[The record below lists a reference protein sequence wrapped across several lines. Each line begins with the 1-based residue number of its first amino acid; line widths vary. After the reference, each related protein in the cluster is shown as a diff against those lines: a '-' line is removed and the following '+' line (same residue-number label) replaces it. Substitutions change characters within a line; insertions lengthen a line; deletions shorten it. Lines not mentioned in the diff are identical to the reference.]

1 MSLELPFGVK
11 ILNPH
16 ASVNDWYGPHADL
29 ATAKS
34 TVPSSVRAQ
43 GLTVGVIEAT
53 GVVEYWWKDGVT
65 DVDLVEKTSGGGGG
79 SALTITDGATSED
92 EVSQITFTGAIVSGD
107 GAGLATVSGLVPYTG
122 ATQNVDLGDHQ
133 LSTDQVTFDQT
144 PTQTAGV
151 GVLRWNDTDGTLDL
165 GLKGG
170 NATLQVG
177 QEQFIRVR
185 ADEDITN
192 GDAVYAT
199 GAVGATGRITVRKF
213 IADNTIDELYF
224 IGIATEDIA
233 ANEEGFITTF
243 GTVRGLN
250 LTNGGNIYGE
260 TGYTDGTILYASP
273 TTYGY
278 LTKTA
283 PEAPN
288 LSIPVAI
295 VLHANANGQV
305 QVRPTTGFHINE
317 LHDVLITNV
326 EDKELL
332 QWNNAGYWENRTLS
346 EAGIQPTGNYILS
359 DITDVEGAD
368 VVTNIISLTQA
379 EYNEIATPD
388 ASTIY
393 NITDAPPPP
402 TGLQAV
408 VDDTTPELGGD
419 LDALNNSIS
428 NVDKLNGTSVST
440 IISDAALGATA
451 LQNVVDDTI
460 PQLGGALD
468 TQGNAIT
475 GNYST
480 DGYRGIITETTPNRS
495 TSLTDAGDFILFDN
509 ATSSEYRILDNTSV
523 PLPVGTEIDLLQK
536 GVGVLTI
543 IAVSGVRLN
552 GIDAGSTAVTARWG
566 GATIKKIATDE
577 WIIVGKINDVA

>member
-1 MSLELPFGVK
+1 MANFNLANRIEVV
-11 ILNPH
+11 NP
-16 ASVNDWYGPHADL
+16 AANIDATYGPYENVAAANAAIVEGL
-29 ATAKS
+29 R
-34 TVPSSVRAQ
+34 VQ
-43 GLTVGVIEAT
+43 GRTVGILSGGT
-53 GVVEYWWKDGVT
+53 VVEYWWKDGVT
-65 DVDLVEKTSGGGGG
+65 DGDLVEKTSGGGGG
-79 SALTITDGATSED
+79 AVDSVNTKTGVVVLDTSDIAATTDKNYVTDADLTTLSSTSG
-92 EVSQITFTGAIVSGD
+92 TNTGDQDLSE
-107 GAGLATVSGLVPYTG
+107 LVPYTG
-122 ATQNVDLGDHQ
+122 ATQNVDLGEHQ
-133 LSTDQVTFDQT
+133 LSTDQVTFDQI
-144 PTQTAGV
+144 PTQAAGV

-199 GAVGATGRITVRKF
+199 GAVGATGRITVEKF
-213 IADNTIDELYF
+213 IANGTIDELYF
-224 IGIATEDIA
+224 IGVATEDIA
-233 ANEEGFITTF
+233 ANQEGFITTF

-250 LTNGGNIYGE
+250 LSNGGNIYGE

-273 TTYGY
+273 TTSGY

-326 EDKELL
+326 EDNELL

-346 EAGIQPTGNYILS
+346 EAGIQPTGNYIPS
-359 DITDVEGAD
+359 DVTGVEGAD

-379 EYNEIATPD
+379 EYDAIETPD

-393 NITDAPPPP
+393 NITDAPFP
-402 TGLQAV
+402 G
-408 VDDTTPELGGD
+408 
-419 LDALNNSIS
+419 
-428 NVDKLNGTSVST
+428 
-440 IISDAALGATA
+440 
-451 LQNVVDDTI
+451 LQNVVEDTT

-468 TQGNAIT
+468 TQGYSIT

-480 DGYRGIITETTPNRS
+480 DGYRGIITEATTTRS
-495 TSLTDAGDFILFDN
+495 TALTDAGDFILFDN
-509 ATSSEYRILDNTSV
+509 ATSSEYRILDNASV
-523 PLPVGTEIDLLQK
+523 TLPIGTEIDLLQK

-552 GIDAGSTAVTARWG
+552 GIDAGSTTVTAQWG